1 MWANRLPIEFAARLC
16 GYLSILITAMAP
28 DEKVTAADEREGF
41 ASQLSRAHF
50 IPGLSAVGSKE
61 TFCIATVIDFGEMWS

>member
-1 MWANRLPIEFAARLC
+1 LATEFAARLC

-41 ASQLSRAHF
+41 ASQLCFAALLRSFAAHTSYRVSQQ
-50 IPGLSAVGSKE
+50 LDRKKHSA
-61 TFCIATVIDFGEMWS
+61 